1 MSKEQAIDL
10 LKKLYFDNYEVMLR
24 YGVKLVGDV
33 SMVKDIIQRIFLQ
46 FYEKGL
52 TLDQHPNPDAYI
64 IKSFRREL
72 LRAQKS
78 YFLSIN
84 TDVNADDSLVYSA
97 EDWVIEDEEKTQRK
111 QSVADL
117 LNSLSSRQKE
127 IIYLHYFEGKTY
139 KEIAHVLDIEY
150 QSVLNNL
157 QRGFRKIRE
166 VYPEGI

>member
-1 MSKEQAIDL
+1 MSKEQTIDL

-24 YGVKLVGDV
+24 YGVKLVGDA
-33 SMVKDIIQRIFLQ
+33 SMVKDIIQRLFLQ
-46 FYEKGL
+46 FYEKSL
-52 TLDQHPNPDAYI
+52 SLERHPNPDAYV

-78 YFLSIN
+78 YFLS
-84 TDVNADDSLVYSA
+84 ADRVIGEDETLVYSA
-97 EDWVIEDEEKTQRK
+97 EDWVIEDEEKSQKK
-111 QSVADL
+111 QNVADL
-117 LNSLSSRQKE
+117 LNSLSSRQRE